1 MKHKEKLT
9 VCLGKELQWH
19 KSRIDFMVCFLL
31 SLIQQKTVNLVSI
44 SQGFCSEA
52 QAESS
57 YRRIQRF
64 FEQFVFQQ
72 EQVSQIILKLL
83 PKPPYTVCM
92 DRTNWQ
98 FGMFQINI
106 LMLSIA
112 YKGVAF
118 PLVWTLLG
126 KKGNSNTKERNKL
139 MKRFLTLIPAQD
151 IEMLVADREF
161 IGQTW
166 FKFLNQ
172 HNIPFTIRLRQDT
185 LADASSKVTALFKSL
200 KPGQHRVLAQTH
212 SIYGLD
218 LYLCALRLESKELL
232 ILVSNR
238 KAKLALMFY
247 KRRWQIELLFAAM
260 KTTGF
265 DLEATHLT
273 SNQKLTKLLC
283 FVSLALVWAH
293 SVGEWLHN
301 SNLKPLLTKQHGR
314 LAKTFFR
321 HGLDYL
327 RSLLCNPLAD
337 RRKLLLCVNLLSC
350 T

>member
-1 MKHKEKLT
+1 MKHKEKLARS
-9 VCLGKELQWH
+9 LGVELGWH
-19 KSRIDFMVCFLL
+19 KSRVEFMACFLL

-64 FEQFVFQQ
+64 FEGFEFKQ

-83 PKPPYTVCM
+83 PEPPYTVCM

-118 PLVWTLLG
+118 PVIWMLLG
-126 KKGNSNTKERNKL
+126 KKGNSNTRERKKL
-139 MKRFLTLIPAQD
+139 MKRFLTLIRAQD

-172 HNIPFTIRLRQDT
+172 QKVPFTIRLRQDT
-185 LADASSKVTALFKSL
+185 LADASKKVTALFKSL
-200 KPGQHRVLAQTH
+200 KRGQHKVLTQAH

-218 LYLCALRLESKELL
+218 LYLCALRLDNKEWL

-238 KAKLALMFY
+238 KARLALKFY

-265 DLEATHLT
+265 DLEATHLST
-273 SNQKLTKLLC
+273 NQKLTKLLSL
-283 FVSLALVWAH
+283 VSLALVWAH

-301 SNLKPLLTKQHGR
+301 NSLKPLLTKHHGR
-314 LAKTFFR
+314 LAKSFFR

-337 RRKLLLCVNLLSC
+337 RKKLLPCVNLLSC